1 MIMIRLR
8 QRTLRFHL
16 GLKERLDLFRYLTTI
31 EDYRR
36 LLERF
41 LGFYGP
47 VESALER
54 HFNRRAGGFDFE
66 GRRKVPMLVS
76 DLRALGGRRLTA
88 LPRCSSLPTIA
99 STPQAFG
106 CLYALEISTLS
117 GQIITRHLNRA
128 FGVS

>member
-8 QRTLRFHL
+8 QKTLRFHL

-47 VESALER
+47 VEAALER

-66 GRRKVPMLVS
+66 RRRKVPMLVS
-76 DLRALGGRRLTA
+76 GLRALGGKDLTA
-88 LPRCSSLPTIA
+88 LPRCALLPPLDSA
-99 STPQAFG
+99 PQASG
-106 CLYALEISTLS
+106 GLYALESAT
-117 GQIITRHLNRA
+117 T
-128 FGVS
+128 